1 MMVDGAE
8 EDQLRGP
15 IDLLAPYTTEDDP
28 DASAP
33 PVWKERNGDHL
44 EERVD
49 SHQRR
54 GGFPVSARQVVPDED
69 QASVNMTADPITQ
82 FQGCNEHPSVLGNRA
97 ELVLTDLSE
106 HRVRHHE

>member
-1 MMVDGAE
+1 MQRARSTM
-8 EDQLRGP
+8 
-15 IDLLAPYTTEDDP
+15 I
-28 DASAP
+28 S
-33 PVWKERNGDHL
+33 PVVYVGR
-44 EERVD
+44 
-49 SHQRR
+49 S
-54 GGFPVSARQVVPDED
+54 GGNN